1 MAETILLVEDEPII
15 RMDLAD
21 HLTAAGYEVSEAA
34 SADRAID
41 LISQGTIF
49 DLIVTDVQLPGK
61 HDGVA
66 LALWVRV
73 NHPYIK
79 IIVVSGAT
87 ARAPELIQLGSE
99 GVIISKPY
107 SLEMVTLRAR
117 WLLRGN
123 QTAS

>member
-49 DLIVTDVQLPGK
+49 DLIVTDAGQTRWRRVG
-61 HDGVA
+61 A
-66 LALWVRV
+66 LGQGQSSI
-73 NHPYIK
+73 H
-79 IIVVSGAT
+79 
-87 ARAPELIQLGSE
+87 
-99 GVIISKPY
+99 
-107 SLEMVTLRAR
+107 
-117 WLLRGN
+117 
-123 QTAS
+123 